1 MKGLRFLLLGLAI
14 CLASGVKAQFYDSAD
29 DIYYYVE
36 CDKDG
41 QVKDNGQVYV
51 FNFDG
56 RKACY
61 WNSSVSGVKSSLQSN
76 PSYYE
81 EKVETTEY
89 VLKYG
94 SYNTYRKNEGGDEYR
109 DFYFSSARSNLTVT
123 HHWQKTVIPQVN
135 AGMYGTLPALGWAY
149 KEWTDDK
156 TNYKKV
162 EKSFFKI
169 GRSRTPSST
178 MYD

>member
-1 MKGLRFLLLGLAI
+1 MKAKRLLFLVMAI
-14 CLASGVKAQFYDSAD
+14 CLTSGVKAQFYDSAD

-36 CDKDG
+36 CDKNG
-41 QVKDNGQVYV
+41 QIKENGQVYI

-61 WNSSVSGVKSSLQSN
+61 WNESVGSVKYSLKSN

-89 VLKYG
+89 ILKYN
-94 SYNTYRKNEGGDEYR
+94 SSNTYRKDDGGSEYR
-109 DFYFSSARSNLTVT
+109 DFYFSYSRSELTIT
-123 HHWQKTVIPQVN
+123 KHYNKTIIPTNQY
-135 AGMYGTLPALGWAY
+135 GMMMLGMAY
-149 KEWTDDK
+149 KEWTDEK
-156 TNYKKV
+156 TKYKKV

-178 MYD
+178 MYE

>member
-1 MKGLRFLLLGLAI
+1 MKKRRLLFIVMAI
-14 CLASGVKAQFYDSAD
+14 CLASGVKAQFNDSAD

-41 QVKDNGQVYV
+41 QIKDNGQVYI

-56 RKACY
+56 HKACY
-61 WNSSVSGVKSSLQSN
+61 WNYVVSSVKGYLQSN
-76 PSYYE
+76 PSYFE

-89 VLKYG
+89 DLKYTSG
-94 SYNTYRKNEGGDEYR
+94 NTYRKKDGGDAFR
-109 DFYFSSARSNLTVT
+109 DFKFSYSRSSMTET
-123 HHWQKTVIPQVN
+123 RHWEKTEVPYWN
-135 AGMYGTLPALGWAY
+135 GLPAYGMAY
-149 KEWTDDK
+149 KKWVDDI

-169 GRSRTPSST
+169 GRSRTPNNT
-178 MYD
+178 MYE

>member
-1 MKGLRFLLLGLAI
+1 MAI
-14 CLASGVKAQFYDSAD
+14 CLTSGVKAQFYDGPD
-29 DIYYYVE
+29 DIYYYVS

-41 QVKDNGQVYV
+41 QVKENGSVYI

-61 WNSSVSGVKSSLQSN
+61 WSSSVSSVKRSLQSN

-89 VLKYG
+89 ILKYD
-94 SYNTYRKNEGGDEYR
+94 SYNTYRKNDRGDEYR
-109 DFYFSSARSNLTVT
+109 DFYFSSSRNNLTET
-123 HHWQKTVIPQVN
+123 HHYQETIVPEQWVFGVGIIKQ
-135 AGMYGTLPALGWAY
+135 YGYAY
-149 KEWTDDK
+149 KQWTDKK
-156 TNYKKV
+156 TEYKKV

-178 MYD
+178 MYE

>member
-1 MKGLRFLLLGLAI
+1 MKELRFLLLGLVI
-14 CLASGVKAQFYDSAD
+14 CLASGVKAQFNDSAD

-36 CDKDG
+36 CDNNG
-41 QVKDNGQVYV
+41 QIKDNGWVFI

-61 WNSSVSGVKSSLQSN
+61 WNESVGSVKSSLKSN

-89 VLKYG
+89 ILKYN
-94 SYNTYRKNEGGDEYR
+94 SYNTYRKDDGGSEYR
-109 DFYFSSARSNLTVT
+109 DFYFSNLRNDLTIT
-123 HHWQKTVIPQVN
+123 KHYNKTIIPYAPN
-135 AGMYGTLPALGWAY
+135 GMMMLGMAY
-149 KEWTDDK
+149 KEWTDEK
-156 TNYKKV
+156 SKYKKV

-178 MYD
+178 MYE

>member
-1 MKGLRFLLLGLAI
+1 MLLGLAI
-14 CLASGVKAQFYDSAD
+14 CLTSGVKAQFYDSAD

-41 QVKDNGQVYV
+41 QVKDNGQVYI

-61 WNSSVSGVKSSLQSN
+61 WNYTVSSVKSSLQSN
-76 PSYYE
+76 PSYFE

-89 VLKYG
+89 NLKYTSG
-94 SYNTYRKNEGGDEYR
+94 NTYRKSDGGEAYR
-109 DFYFSSARSNLTVT
+109 DFYFSYSRSSMTETN
-123 HHWQKTVIPQVN
+123 HWLKTVVPQVN
-135 AGMYGTLPALGWAY
+135 AGMYGTLPAIGLAY

-178 MYD
+178 MYE